1 MLYVCSKGLN
11 IKMLLFSKFTGL
23 SVVIAYLTLNC
34 ALASEEIV
42 QNAFSSKRQ
51 FVIAS
56 SNNFPPINLLDNNGE
71 LTGFAREL
79 SDAVARSVNVETRHI
94 HSGVWTNVLKWLN
107 EGEAD
112 LIHDTGYTQERTSY
126 LDFTVPIIEM
136 PESIFVREQ
145 QYDINNISSLSGKKV
160 ACVNQHITHIY
171 LKQFKEINCY
181 IVNTPAEGL
190 VALIN
195 GNVDAF
201 IYPEQIVLY
210 LAQQLELEKR
220 IKVVGESLRVLSWS
234 MTVKKGNSEVLELLN
249 RGIKSVKESG
259 EYQLIY
265 DKWFGKRPLFGY
277 SMSEVFITA
286 AVSVFLA
293 LLIAIT
299 ISLFIYTRSMR
310 RANQALVESE
320 NKYRTLA
327 DKLPQSIFLKD
338 TSSVY
343 VSCNQRFADSLGI
356 TPEEIVGKTDYD
368 FFDSADE
375 YREGD
380 RKILESK
387 KTIEFIE
394 KVQLEGKDRWIST
407 IKTPV
412 YNEKDELSGVLG
424 IFWDITEQRE
434 MLKKYAEI
442 IKEYDAITATVPDVM
457 YKLNDKGCITWWNDT
472 FEKVTSL
479 SSDKLKNLYAP
490 EVMAEQDRD
499 RVASAMQQVF
509 ENGFSEVE
517 AHLLTETGEVLY
529 NFNGA
534 RLLDS
539 RGNILGITGS
549 GRDISKQRESE
560 HQQELL
566 QRQLEQAQKMESIG
580 QLTGGIAHDF
590 NNILASI
597 LGYSE
602 LTLDALNDAPSV
614 EKLRR
619 YITEINSSG
628 KRARDFVKQMMV
640 FSRENISEPHQVNV
654 AQFINALLNMLRPII
669 PSTIDLVTEIDN
681 NLPVIVIDP
690 TMTQQMLLN
699 LCINGR
705 DAMGGSGKLTISITH
720 ENISEQI
727 CDSCHNIFSGDYIQ
741 FAVSDTGP
749 GIGSELISSIFEPFM
764 TTKEVGKGT
773 GMGLSMVHGITHN
786 HLGHIQ
792 VSSVPG
798 KTTFKILLPASA
810 ADNSNIDNNDD
821 SSTISGDNGEHH
833 ILVVDDEIQIAE
845 LLYEAF
851 TSHGYR
857 VTVKHNGEAALQTF
871 INKPDDYD
879 MVITDQTMP
888 IMSGKNMAIKMLD
901 IRPDLPVILC
911 TGFSDQINEEEAKD
925 IGIQA
930 FLKKPVSTNDL
941 LKIIPKF
948 FIS

>member
-1 MLYVCSKGLN
+1 
-11 IKMLLFSKFTGL
+11 MLLSSKITGL
-23 SVVIAYLTLNC
+23 SLVIVCLILNN
-34 ALASEEIV
+34 ALASEELV
-42 QNAFSSKRQ
+42 QNASSSKRQ
-51 FVIAS
+51 LTVAS
-56 SNNFPPINLLDNNGE
+56 SNNFPPINLLGKNGE

-94 HSGVWTNVLKWLN
+94 HSGVWTNVLKWLD

-145 QYDINNISSLSGKKV
+145 QYNINNISSLSGKKV

-171 LKQFKEINCY
+171 IKGFKEINCY

-190 VALIN
+190 IALIN

-210 LAQQLELEKR
+210 LAQQLKLEKR
-220 IKVVGESLRVLSWS
+220 IKVVGEPLRVLSWS
-234 MTVKKGNSEVLELLN
+234 MTVKKGNTEVLELLN

-277 SMSEVFITA
+277 SEREVFIITA
-286 AVSVFLA
+286 ASVFLA
-293 LLIAIT
+293 LLIVIT
-299 ISLFIYTRSMR
+299 ISLFIYSRSMR
-310 RANQALVESE
+310 RANQALTESD

-327 DKLPQSIFLKD
+327 DKLPESIFLKD
-338 TSSVY
+338 TNSVY
-343 VSCNQRFADSLGI
+343 VSCNQRYADSLGI
-356 TPEEIVGKTDYD
+356 KPEEIVGKTDYD
-368 FFDSADE
+368 FFDSANE

-380 RKILESK
+380 RKVLESK
-387 KTIEFIE
+387 QTIEFIE
-394 KVQLEGKDRWIST
+394 KSHINGKVLWINT

-434 MLKKYAEI
+434 LQKKHATI

-472 FEKVTSL
+472 FEKVTGL
-479 SSDKLKNLYAP
+479 SPDKLKNLYAP

-499 RVASAMQQVF
+499 KVAIAMQQVF

-539 RGNILGITGS
+539 KGNLLGIAGS

-560 HQQELL
+560 RQQELL

-590 NNILASI
+590 NNILGSI
-597 LGYSE
+597 LGYGE
-602 LTLDALNDAPSV
+602 LSLDVLKHEPPV
-614 EKLRR
+614 EKLPR
-619 YITEINSSG
+619 YLTEIVRSG
-628 KRARDFVKQMMV
+628 KRARDLVKQMMV
-640 FSRENISEPHQVNV
+640 FSRENISQTHSVNV
-654 AQFINALLNMLRPII
+654 MQFIDELLSMLRPII
-669 PSTIDLVTEIDN
+669 PTTIDLVTEIDN
-681 NLPVIVIDP
+681 DLPVIVIDP
-690 TMTQQMLLN
+690 VMTQQMLLN

-705 DAMGGSGKLTISITH
+705 DAIEGNGKLTISVKL
-720 ENISEQI
+720 ENISEQM
-727 CDSCHNIFSGDYIQ
+727 CDSCHSVFSGDYIQ
-741 FAVSDTGP
+741 FSVSDTGP
-749 GIGSELISSIFEPFM
+749 GIDSELISSIFEPFM

-773 GMGLSMVHGITHN
+773 GMGLSMVHGITHK
-786 HLGHIQ
+786 HLGHIC
-792 VSSVPG
+792 VNSIPGKMTFKVYLPVGNAVDESSV
-798 KTTFKILLPASA
+798 
-810 ADNSNIDNNDD
+810 DNNND
-821 SSTISGDNGEHH
+821 SSIITNDDGVHH
-833 ILVVDDEIQIAE
+833 IMVVDDEKIIAE
-845 LLYEAF
+845 LLYEIL

-857 VTVKHNGEAALQTF
+857 VTIKNNGEEALQALV
-871 INKPDDYD
+871 NNPDDYD

-888 IMSGKNMAIKMLD
+888 NMTGRDMSIQMLNIKSE
-901 IRPDLPVILC
+901 LPIILC
-911 TGFSDQINEEEAKD
+911 TGFSDEINEEDAKD
-925 IGIQA
+925 IGIRA
-930 FLKKPVSTNDL
+930 FLSKPININDL
-941 LKIIPKF
+941 MKLIPKMF
-948 FIS
+948 TS